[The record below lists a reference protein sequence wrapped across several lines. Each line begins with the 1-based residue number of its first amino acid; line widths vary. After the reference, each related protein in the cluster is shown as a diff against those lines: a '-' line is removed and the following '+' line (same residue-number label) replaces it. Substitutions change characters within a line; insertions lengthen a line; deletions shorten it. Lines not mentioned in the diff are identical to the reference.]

1 LLLREQLGPLQK
13 VVFIFILLYYIITV
27 YTNKKALNF
36 GSSTFGRPTEEEDY
50 QSEKVSSGENLED
63 EVYNKFFS
71 KYEGACD
78 KLKLGSL
85 IITYY
90 HNC

>member
-1 LLLREQLGPLQK
+1 VDELEKKFLQDEK
-13 VVFIFILLYYIITV
+13 IAASGTV
-27 YTNKKALNF
+27 RPVTKALNF